1 MRAHWSCAVVLALL
15 TCGSARPDTITVKDN
30 LSIHGSLLGMSK
42 GILTMKALF
51 PSGEK
56 EVRIPLKDVQTIEFN
71 LQTSNP
77 GAPPKILGFGPPSG
91 QDTSPKV
98 TPTGDTIVFRG
109 GKRQAC
115 ILVDIDTDRVHCDPN
130 GIGYNRS
137 EVLRIALGSR

>member
-30 LSIHGSLLGMSK
+30 LGINGSLLEMSK
-42 GILTMKALF
+42 GVLRMKARF
-51 PSGEK
+51 PSEEK
-56 EVRIPLKDVQTIEFN
+56 VVWISIEDVQSIEFN
-71 LQTSNP
+71 LLTSNP

-91 QDTSPKV
+91 QDAPQKISPA
-98 TPTGDTIVFRG
+98 GDVIVLRG
-109 GKRQAC
+109 GTRHAC
-115 ILVDIDTDRVHCDPN
+115 ILVGIDTDRVHCDPN